1 MTSSEQLKIEPAVMA
16 SEIERL
22 RDLEGFLKFASIP
35 DWQRVALNRQDGV
48 SDERKR
54 WAGEAA
60 VGPARGPTDV
70 DGEGVREA
78 AVG

>member
-1 MTSSEQLKIEPAVMA
+1 MTSSEQLRIEPAVMA

-35 DWQRVALNRQDGV
+35 DWRRVALSWRDGG
-48 SDERKR
+48 S
-54 WAGEAA
+54 GEAA

-70 DGEGVREA
+70 DGEGVQEA